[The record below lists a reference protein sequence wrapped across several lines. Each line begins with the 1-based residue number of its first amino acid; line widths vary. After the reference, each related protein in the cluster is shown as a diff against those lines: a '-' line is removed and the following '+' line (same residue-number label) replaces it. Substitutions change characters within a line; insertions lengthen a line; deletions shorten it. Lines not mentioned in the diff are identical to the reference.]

1 MSFNEARTTLEKMLT
16 GEFED
21 RCINY
26 MSPAFSYNKTSQ
38 VNASHEMS
46 MVEESF
52 MVDIEFISVGLSV
65 KNVSTAEFTG
75 GLDEDGVPV
84 AHLYWTLGDCPMN
97 IEVVYKLDLSESFVD
112 RG

>member
-26 MSPAFSYNKTSQ
+26 MSPAFSYNKASL
-38 VNASHEMS
+38 VNASNEIS

-52 MVDIEFISVGLSV
+52 MVILSLLLL
-65 KNVSTAEFTG
+65 A
-75 GLDEDGVPV
+75 
-84 AHLYWTLGDCPMN
+84 
-97 IEVVYKLDLSESFVD
+97 DLSRMSLQQNLQVD
-112 RG
+112 